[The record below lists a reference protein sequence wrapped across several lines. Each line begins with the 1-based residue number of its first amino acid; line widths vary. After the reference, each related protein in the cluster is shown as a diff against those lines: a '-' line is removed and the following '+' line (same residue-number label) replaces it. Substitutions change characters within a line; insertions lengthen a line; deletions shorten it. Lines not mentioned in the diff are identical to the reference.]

1 MFKSEKGAGL
11 IEIIMA
17 ILIFGIGI
25 SAALKILPAGNSAA
39 TRAGNLTIATNLAQQ
54 KIEELMSYPYS
65 SSDLSNGSHTDSEN
79 PLDIHYT
86 RSWTVIDDD
95 PVTDMKRLAVSVSF
109 QTASKD
115 SIVTMSTYLTSR
127 R

>member
-11 IEIIMA
+11 VEIIIA
-17 ILIFGIGI
+17 ILIFGVGI
-25 SAALKILPAGNSAA
+25 SAALRILPSSNSA
-39 TRAGNLTIATNLAQQ
+39 TSRAGNLTIATNLAQQ

-65 SSDLSNGSHTDSEN
+65 SADLTNGSHTDPEN

-86 RSWTVIDDD
+86 RSWNVVDDD
-95 PVTDMKRLAVSVSF
+95 PVSDMKRLTVMVSY
-109 QTASKD
+109 QTASRD
-115 SIVTMSTYLTSR
+115 SIATMSTYLTSR